1 MLYREIAKLI
11 AQYLFYFS
19 FLFVIPFGVSI
30 YYEWGFS
37 GQEHPQEAAAFA
49 FVYSF
54 VATLLIS
61 FLFAFLGR
69 RAKGTLYRRE
79 ALAIVASIWF
89 ITAIVGAFPFYFS
102 KTFEEPLDCYFETMS
117 GLTTTGASVM
127 HPKAYDPKSGQ
138 EIPCSI
144 KVTWAKAEDYQFY
157 GTIRPVRD
165 QNGQWIE
172 GIEAVAKGILF
183 WRSFLQW
190 LGGMGIVVLFVA
202 ILPALGIGGKVL
214 YQAEVPGPSKDAVTP
229 RVKET
234 ASILWKLYFALS
246 VIEITLLLFSSQKM
260 DLFEASV
267 ITFSNLSTG
276 GFSSHSASIAYYE
289 SSMTEWIVM
298 LFMLLGS
305 INFSLYFYFLKGKL
319 YRLYDT
325 ELIVYLLCL
334 LAVCSFSFYALLG
347 VKTTLL
353 HGNQG
358 AQVFSFAD
366 TLRYAC
372 FHLVSAQTSTGFAS
386 CNFNLWPFSVQV
398 VMLLVMFV
406 GSMSGSTGGGI
417 KIIRHYM
424 LFFIAKNKIESIFR
438 PETVRTLRIGSREVN
453 YDAAITVLS
462 YFFIVVAIS
471 ALSTLALSLDGVDP
485 ETSLSVTVCMINNIG
500 IAFRAAAPIE
510 SFAFLSSFG
519 KILSSFLMV
528 LGRLEFFALLIL
540 LVPAFWKSN

>member
-1 MLYREIAKLI
+1 MLYREIAKVI
-11 AQYLFYFS
+11 AQYIFYFS
-19 FLFVIPFGVSI
+19 FLFLIPLAVAI
-30 YYEWGFS
+30 YYEQGFS
-37 GQEHPQEAAAFA
+37 SQEHPQRACADAF
-49 FVYSF
+49 FYSF
-54 VATLLIS
+54 VASLTVS
-61 FLFAFLGR
+61 FLFSFWGR
-69 RAKGTLYRRE
+69 KAKDVLYRRE

-102 KTFEEPLDCYFETMS
+102 KTFDNPLDCYFETMS

-127 HPKAYDPKSGQ
+127 HPKEYDPQSGE

-144 KVTWAKAEDYQFY
+144 KVTWAKSKDYRFH
-157 GTIRPVRD
+157 GTIRPVRN
-165 QNGQWIE
+165 QRGELIE
-172 GIEAVAKGILF
+172 GVEAVAKGILF

-246 VIEITLLLFSSQKM
+246 VVEVVLLLLSSQKI
-260 DLFEASV
+260 DLFEAFV

-289 SSMTEWIVM
+289 SAMTEWVVI

-325 ELIVYLLCL
+325 ELIVYLICL
-334 LAVCSFSFYALLG
+334 FIVCSFSVYCLIG
-347 VKTTLL
+347 VPTTLL
-353 HGNQG
+353 YGNKV
-358 AQVFSFAD
+358 AEIFSFSD

-372 FHLVSAQTSTGFAS
+372 FHLISAQTSTGFAT

-398 VMLLVMFV
+398 VMLFVMFV

-424 LFFIAKNKIESIFR
+424 LFFIAKNRIESIFR
-438 PETVRTLRIGSREVN
+438 PETVRTLRIGNREVN
-453 YDAAITVLS
+453 VDAAVTVLS

-471 ALSTLALSLDGVDP
+471 SMATLFLCLDGVDP

-540 LVPAFWKSN
+540 LVPAFWRGN